1 MQAED
6 ANAIN
11 SLMDE
16 RMAARFIEHR
26 RHTMRT
32 KPGQHLSQA
41 GVALARRVGEGM
53 PAFEKVYTSPVPRAF
68 ETAIAMGFAVDR
80 QVELLASMPSDA
92 EISFDVGFGGFSSY
106 IRQHPAGAV
115 ANFAKTLADFHL
127 NVARSLPDGGQ
138 ALFISHGGFIEA
150 SAVGCLP
157 DADHERWGPSC
168 NYCEGI
174 RLRFEEGAFEAC
186 EILRVPGTV
195 LLN

>member
-1 MQAED
+1 
-6 ANAIN
+6 
-11 SLMDE
+11 
-16 RMAARFIEHR
+16 
-26 RHTMRT
+26 MRT

-41 GVALARRVGEGM
+41 GVDLARRVGEGM
-53 PAFEKVYTSPVPRAF
+53 PAFDKVYTSPVPRAF

-92 EISFDVGFGGFSSY
+92 EISFDVGFGGFSSF
-106 IRQHPAGAV
+106 IRENPYSVV
-115 ANFAKTLADFHL
+115 ANFANTLAEFHL
-127 NVARSLPDGGQ
+127 NVARSLPDGGS
-138 ALFISHGGFIEA
+138 ALIISHGGFIEA

-157 DADHERWGPSC
+157 DADQERWGPSC

-174 RLRFEEGAFEAC
+174 RLRFEEDAFETC